1 MPAGTGLSTRYPST
15 TPHGLA
21 LGPDLPWADQPAP
34 GTLGHP
40 ARGFLTLETLL
51 MPAFSPAPPPPRLT
65 PKLQRWHGAPLPTP
79 TPEPHTPT
87 PPSHPPDPATQK
99 EGSRR
104 TPHTDPAEQTTT
116 RRSRH
121 KGLEHTPHPTKRHGM
136 SWKCR
141 GFGGVLKPRYI
152 VGAESLDQ

>member
-65 PKLQRWHGAPLPTP
+65 PRLHRRHGAPLPI
-79 TPEPHTPT
+79 PHPVPPNPT
-87 PPSHPPDPATQK
+87 PPQGDRDTPPNEK
-99 EGSRR
+99 K
-104 TPHTDPAEQTTT
+104 PHEP
-116 RRSRH
+116 
-121 KGLEHTPHPTKRHGM
+121 PHR
-136 SWKCR
+136 
-141 GFGGVLKPRYI
+141 
-152 VGAESLDQ
+152 